1 MVTKIDT
8 TPVLGS
14 KACERLNLVQRV
26 ESISERLDFAQEIS
40 NEFGDCF
47 GEMGEVDGTT
57 YSIEMEEGIKPVV
70 VPTRKYPFG
79 LVNRL
84 KEELDRMEKLGVISK
99 VDKSTDWVSGMAV
112 VEKPDEPLN
121 KGIKRHYYPMP
132 TLEEITARMAGAQ
145 YFAKLDAISGY
156 WQIKVDEASA
166 DLLTFSTPFG
176 RYQFNRMPF
185 GIRSA
190 SEIFQRIVER
200 VIENV
205 EGAMNSQD
213 SYMGLF
219 KEGIKTAGSKN
230 SKSNS
235 EKWFETQQEQVYF
248 PFRRSNI
255 FGSCTVA
262 RWNKIRPRKGE
273 GY

>member
-1 MVTKIDT
+1 
-8 TPVLGS
+8 
-14 KACERLNLVQRV
+14 
-26 ESISERLDFAQEIS
+26 
-40 NEFGDCF
+40 
-47 GEMGEVDGTT
+47 
-57 YSIEMEEGIKPVV
+57 
-70 VPTRKYPFG
+70 
-79 LVNRL
+79 
-84 KEELDRMEKLGVISK
+84 MEKLGVISK

-112 VEKPDEPLN
+112 VEKPDGKLRICLDPRPLN

-205 EGAMNSQD
+205 EGAMNFQD
-213 SYMGLF
+213 DIL
-219 KEGIKTAGSKN
+219 I
-230 SKSNS
+230 
-235 EKWFETQQEQVYF
+235 
-248 PFRRSNI
+248 
-255 FGSCTVA
+255 
-262 RWNKIRPRKGE
+262 
-273 GY
+273 